1 MEKQLLNDTPLS
13 QRAEILRDSCY
24 KVMEGETYTRRL
36 SEEEVVER
44 KTKLF
49 ERVAKIQAL
58 QDELKDI
65 KKDFGDRI
73 KDLEAEKGTLVQEI
87 KFESESKTGNLYAI
101 DEQESGMMALYDET
115 GALVS
120 SRPLK
125 PEERQTSML
134 TIKNGTNDE

>member
-1 MEKQLLNDTPLS
+1 MEKQLLLDTPLN

-24 KVMEGETYTRRL
+24 KVLEGETYTRRL

-44 KTKLF
+44 KTMLF

-58 QDELKDI
+58 QEELKEI
-65 KKDFGDRI
+65 KKDYSDRLKELDGDKTI
-73 KDLEAEKGTLVQEI
+73 LVQEI
-87 KFESESKTGNLYAI
+87 KFESESKIGNLYAI
-101 DEQESGMMALYDET
+101 DDQDSGMMALYDET

-125 PEERQTSML
+125 PEERQASLL
-134 TIKNGTNDE
+134 TMKKNGTHD

>member
-1 MEKQLLNDTPLS
+1 MEKQLLIDTPLN

-24 KVMEGETYTRRL
+24 KVLQGETYTRRL

-58 QDELKDI
+58 QEELKEI
-65 KKDFGDRI
+65 KKDYSDRLKELDGDKTI
-73 KDLEAEKGTLVQEI
+73 LVQEI

-101 DEQESGMMALYDET
+101 DDQDSGMMALYDET
-115 GALVS
+115 GSLVS

-134 TIKNGTNDE
+134 TIKNGTHD

>member
-1 MEKQLLNDTPLS
+1 MEKQLLNDTPLN

>member
-1 MEKQLLNDTPLS
+1 MERQLLADTPLN

-24 KVMEGETYTRRL
+24 KVLEGETYTRRL
-36 SEEEVVER
+36 SEEEVIER

-49 ERVAKIQAL
+49 ERVAKIQNL
-58 QDELKDI
+58 QEELKEI
-65 KKDFGDRI
+65 KKDYSDRL
-73 KDLEAEKGTLVQEI
+73 KELETEKGTLVQEI
-87 KFESESKTGNLYAI
+87 RFESESKTGTLYAV
-101 DEQESGMMALYDET
+101 DDQKAGMMALYDET

-134 TIKNGTNDE
+134 TIKNGTNDG